1 MTENFLSTK
10 KAIIP
15 PTNGWKPQSYYK
27 VKVSLNANNPIHESI
42 FYSGFLHE
50 GEPAGYSQVWNPT
63 YDNAIP
69 TEGIFH
75 MEVICELVCTDS

>member
-1 MTENFLSTK
+1 MTENFLPTK
-10 KAIIP
+10 AEIIAP
-15 PTNGWKPQSYYK
+15 SDGWKPKTYYK
-27 VKVSLNANNPIHESI
+27 VMTAFSENNPIHESI

>member
-1 MTENFLSTK
+1 MTENFLPTK

-27 VKVSLNANNPIHESI
+27 VIVALNANNPIHESI

-50 GEPAGYSQVWNPT
+50 GEPAGYNQVWNPT
-63 YDNAIP
+63 YDRTFPIHEIFYLKVIGELF
-69 TEGIFH
+69 TES
-75 MEVICELVCTDS
+75 T

>member
-1 MTENFLSTK
+1 MTENFLPIK

-27 VKVSLNANNPIHESI
+27 VKVALNANNPIHESI

-50 GEPAGYSQVWNPT
+50 GEPAGYNQVWNPT
-63 YDNAIP
+63 YDRTFPIH
-69 TEGIFH
+69 EIFYLK
-75 MEVICELVCTDS
+75 VIGELVIKE